1 MRSAAQQGIL
11 MTAWCLGVI
20 AQPALSPQRCVID
33 GIHPPDECV
42 SLRQPALKDLW
53 RIREALS
60 AVSLTSLLFSVCLS
74 HTYPV
79 RQAAPH
85 GVYAFLH
92 IQMCQKWIQ
101 WCKGIN
107 TKRKVSAYTS
117 IHINRLIVFSN
128 QRATSPSKALC
139 VLSVAKYLSLLL
151 TLPVVAVF
159 FSIRPSLLFF
169 FSFSPSLHSL
179 SSRGLWSQTQWQDPN
194 LENEMKCSS
203 LFTLVAIFFWL
214 KFEGIGIGSELEANI
229 ILAFILWFIL
239 FTPVFRLGSTP
250 NKPVHCLFYCLTREL
265 ICVLFQILIV
275 YRGATNIILAMSFH
289 PK

>member
-1 MRSAAQQGIL
+1 

-79 RQAAPH
+79 RQATPH

-101 WCKGIN
+101 WCKDTN
-107 TKRKVSAYTS
+107 TKWKVSAYTS

-139 VLSVAKYLSLLL
+139 ILSVAKYLSLLL
-151 TLPVVAVF
+151 TVPVDVVF
-159 FSIRPSLLFF
+159 FLLGHLFSSFF
-169 FSFSPSLHSL
+169 FPFSPSLHSL
-179 SSRGLWSQTQWQDPN
+179 SPRGLWSQTQWQDPN

-203 LFTLVAIFFWL
+203 LFTLVAVFFWL
-214 KFEGIGIGSELEANI
+214 KFEGTGIGSALVASI
-229 ILAFILWFIL
+229 ILAFILCFIP
-239 FTPVFRLGSTP
+239 FTPFFRLGYTP
-250 NKPVHCLFYCLTREL
+250 NKPVHCLFIVWPMLA
-265 ICVLFQILIV
+265 CVLFHVLKD
-275 YRGATNIILAMSFH
+275 F
-289 PK
+289 